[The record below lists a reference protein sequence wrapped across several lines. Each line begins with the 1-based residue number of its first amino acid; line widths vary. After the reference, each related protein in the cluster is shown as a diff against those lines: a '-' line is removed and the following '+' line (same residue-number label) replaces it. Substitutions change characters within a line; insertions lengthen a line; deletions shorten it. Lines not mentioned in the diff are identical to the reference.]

1 MIIKKCKE
9 CGCSFTSANDTK
21 EYCSKTCEANSSNGR
36 LAANVRCA
44 EYKARKRSK
53 VSKELASNNSYDFI
67 GIDGEAVRTNETI
80 TVKIAQS
87 DYHKKNGIF
96 ETRENTKSYY
106 VCIQAVDAS
115 GNDAVKPLVEYRS
128 QNGLA
133 PNKPLSTMAVLDW
146 LLSPGFKGKTLVG
159 FYLGY
164 DFENWLVDLSDD
176 SIKQLYAGGKV
187 QYGKYLISYVP
198 NKIFKVESGQTQRAV
213 YSYDGYFPGSFIG
226 QCEEH
231 ELIAKF
237 DKGLGV
243 YTCGYDYDAKKPIV
257 LDDSD
262 ERVKFAKILDI
273 GKADRSKFDVSN
285 LAFGVENSIMEYNK
299 TECLLMA
306 RMMHKLAC
314 TVNSGFRKL
323 EAFADFA
330 FKPSMSYG
338 AGALANAVY
347 KAIDWKRDKPD
358 FKPLSGFAGLDA
370 VYYDKFPFF
379 KSFFGGR
386 IESAAVGEWKQSVYG
401 YDVNSAYPA
410 AMAKMPDWTN
420 GNRKWVTGQA
430 AQDCIKGR
438 FAGMALVKWDLPD
451 GWFWYPFPYRQ
462 HGNVYFPRTGKG
474 WVTLLELYAFLDTV
488 ENAED
493 YISISDV
500 VYLDNT
506 ADLGHGLQKSGG
518 TRTGAIILLLY
529 KERARLK
536 KLHDHDELAY
546 KLALNSFYGK
556 LVQQIGVSIS
566 SEALEAGDFSGVDLK
581 NLNDFAASWT
591 TGYCRA
597 MIWRGIAPVKD
608 KPVIIAVQTDGI
620 YSTEPLPHLDTTL
633 DSDNLKVLGG
643 WDVEEYEEYTNL
655 MPGIYRYKKG
665 GKYSV
670 KMRGFPRSKFD
681 FDKAR
686 GVLFDNTPYTVEAET
701 FVKRLLVNA
710 RPDTLTGCGLQWI
723 PIKKDFTISLNA
735 KRDYDRSAQSI
746 NLVNGVFWTMPKN
759 QSGVISNP
767 YPLKFIPSLEEELYK
782 DADSLWISGHDGQDF
797 HAMARE

>member
-1 MIIKKCKE
+1 MNIKKCKNYE
-9 CGCSFTSANDTK
+9 INPSDS
-21 EYCSKTCEANSSNGR
+21 R
-36 LAANVRCA
+36 LAANTRGA
-44 EYKARKRSK
+44 ECKARKRSK
-53 VSKELASNNSYDFI
+53 VSKELVSNNSYDFI

-80 TVKIAQS
+80 TVQITKS
-87 DYHKKNGIF
+87 DYHKRNGIF

-106 VCIQAVDAS
+106 VCLQAVDAA
-115 GNDAVKPLVEYRS
+115 GNDAAKPLVEYRS
-128 QNGLA
+128 QNGLT
-133 PNKPLSTMAVLDW
+133 PDKPLSTVAVLDW

-176 SIKQLYAGGKV
+176 SMKKLYAGGKV

-198 NKIFKVESGQTQRAV
+198 NKIFKLERGQTQRAV

-237 DKGLGV
+237 DKSSGV
-243 YTCGYDYDAKKPIV
+243 YTCGYDYGVKKPIV

-299 TECLLMA
+299 TECILMA
-306 RMMHKLAC
+306 RMMHKLAR

-323 EAFADFA
+323 DVFADFA

-347 KAIDWKRDKPD
+347 KAIDWKQDKPD
-358 FKPLSGFAGLDA
+358 FEPLSGFAGLDA
-370 VYYDKFPFF
+370 AYYDKFPFF

-386 IESAAVGEWKQSVYG
+386 IESAAVGEWEQTIYG

-430 AQDCIKGR
+430 AQDVIRGR

-488 ENAED
+488 ENAVD
-493 YISISDV
+493 YITVSDV

-506 ADLGHGLQKSGG
+506 RDLGHGLQKSGG

-536 KLHDHDELAY
+536 KQHDHDELAY

-566 SEALEAGDFSGVDLK
+566 LEALETGDFSGVDLK

-670 KMRGFPRSKFD
+670 KMRGFPRSKFN

-686 GVLFDNTPYTVEAET
+686 GVLFDNVPYTVEAET

-710 RPDTLTGCGLQWI
+710 RPDTLAGCGLQWI
-723 PIKKDFTISLNA
+723 PIRKDFTISLNA
-735 KRDYDRSAQSI
+735 KRDYDKSLQAI
-746 NLVNGVFWTMPKN
+746 ELNNGVFWTMPKKK
-759 QSGVISNP
+759 SGAISNP

-782 DADSLWISGHDGQDF
+782 DSDSLWTCGLDGQDF

>member
-1 MIIKKCKE
+1 MKVKDTSIDDAKLAKRLENKAYRDNKKRKL
-9 CGCSFTSANDTK
+9 TK
-21 EYCSKTCEANSSNGR
+21 AVEQGLSGDVT
-36 LAANVRCA
+36 
-44 EYKARKRSK
+44 
-53 VSKELASNNSYDFI
+53 YDFI
-67 GIDGEAVRTNETI
+67 GIDGEAVRTKETFSI
-80 TVKIAQS
+80 KVAKS
-87 DYHKKNGIF
+87 EFHEKRGIF
-96 ETRENTKSYY
+96 EERVNTKSYY
-106 VCIQAVDAS
+106 ICIQAVDSS
-115 GNDAVKPLVEYRS
+115 GNDCVEPLVEYRAKH
-128 QNGLA
+128 GLT
-133 PNKPLSTMAVLDW
+133 PSSPLTTNSILDW
-146 LLSPGFKGKTLVG
+146 LFQSGFKGKTLVG

-164 DFENWLVDLSDD
+164 DFENWIVDLSDD
-176 SIKQLYAGGKV
+176 AVKQLYAGGKV

-198 NKIFKVESGQTQRAV
+198 NKIFKVECGHAQRAV

-237 DKGLGV
+237 DKKLGV
-243 YTCGYDYDAKKPIV
+243 YTCGFDYTAKKPII
-257 LDDSD
+257 LNDSD
-262 ERVKFAKILDI
+262 ERVRFAKILDI

-306 RMMHKLAC
+306 RMMHKLAR

-323 EAFADFA
+323 EAFRDFA
-330 FKPSMSYG
+330 FKPKMSYG

-347 KAIDWKRDKPD
+347 KEIDWKQDKPD
-358 FKPLSGFAGLDA
+358 FEPLAGFSGIDPC
-370 VYYDKFPFF
+370 YYDKFPFF

-386 IESAAVGEWKQSVYG
+386 IESAAVGEWKQTVYG

-410 AMAKMPDWTN
+410 AMARMPDWTSA
-420 GNRKWVTGQA
+420 NRKWVTGQA
-430 AQDCIKGR
+430 AQDAIKGR

-493 YISISDV
+493 YISVSDV

-506 ADLGHGLQKSGG
+506 ADLGHGLQKSGS

-566 SEALEAGDFSGVDLK
+566 LEALEAGDFSGVDLK

-670 KMRGFPRSKFD
+670 KMRGFPRSKFN

-686 GVLFDNTPYTVEAET
+686 GVLFDGTDYTVEAET

-710 RPDTLTGCGLQWI
+710 RPETLTGCGLQWI

-735 KRDYDRSAQSI
+735 KRDYDRSTQSI

-782 DADSLWISGHDGQDF
+782 DSDSLWISGLDGQDF